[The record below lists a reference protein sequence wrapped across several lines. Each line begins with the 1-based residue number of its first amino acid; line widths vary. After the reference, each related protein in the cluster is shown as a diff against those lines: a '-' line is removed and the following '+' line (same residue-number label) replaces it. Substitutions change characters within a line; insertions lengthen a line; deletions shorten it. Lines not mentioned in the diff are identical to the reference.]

1 MSSQK
6 LLKSG
11 LGHLF
16 MIKTTR
22 CIISEK
28 IFKEGLMNLITG
40 LFTTDNG
47 QKMDS
52 GTAKVHKFGKTARN
66 TSDTGKM
73 IKLMEKEDLYMQMG
87 MCTRVTG

>member
-1 MSSQK
+1 M
-6 LLKSG
+6 
-11 LGHLF
+11 
-16 MIKTTR
+16 
-22 CIISEK
+22 
-28 IFKEGLMNLITG
+28 

-66 TSDTGKM
+66 TSDIGKM